1 MLFKERN
8 LGGFIVRKAIKKPI
22 EVQSIH
28 YNHNIILDELLK
40 LLRSNKSEPVRY
52 DESTKTIYIQ
62 KERGEIALEYGNWVV
77 YEENT
82 DKSFWAVRKDIFYK
96 TYSRVKE
103 TVNTFTKNVYEVEF
117 VEFKSLESR
126 DIIEVLNFLGYRTNS
141 SILSIIQRYELV
153 DEIKTDGYITINT
166 LEGAE
171 KVFVSEIIIKGVEG
185 EFYPVKR
192 ENFDKV
198 YTIIE

>member
-1 MLFKERN
+1 M
-8 LGGFIVRKAIKKPI
+8 VRKARKNPI
-22 EVQSIH
+22 EVQAVH
-28 YNHNIILDELLK
+28 YNHSIILDEFLK

-82 DKSFWAVRKDIFYK
+82 DKSFWAVREDIFYK

-103 TVNTFTKNVYEVEF
+103 TVNTFVKNVYEVEF
-117 VEFKSLESR
+117 VKFKSLESK

-141 SILSIIQRYELV
+141 NPLSIIQRDDLV
-153 DEIKTDGYITINT
+153 DEIKEDGYLTINT

>member
-1 MLFKERN
+1 M
-8 LGGFIVRKAIKKPI
+8 RKAIKKPI

>member
-1 MLFKERN
+1 M
-8 LGGFIVRKAIKKPI
+8 VRKARKNSI
-22 EVQSIH
+22 EVQAIH
-28 YNHNIILDELLK
+28 YNHSVILDEFLK
-40 LLRSNKSEPVRY
+40 LLRSNEHEPVRY
-52 DESTKTIYIQ
+52 DESTKTICIQ

-82 DKSFWAVRKDIFYK
+82 DKSFWAVREDIFYK

-103 TVNTFTKNVYEVEF
+103 TVNTFVKNVYEIEF
-117 VEFKSLESR
+117 VEFKSLESK

-141 SILSIIQRYELV
+141 NPLSIIQRDELV
-153 DEIKTDGYITINT
+153 DEIKVDGYLTINT

-171 KVFVSEIIIKGVEG
+171 KVFVSEIIVKGVEG

-192 ENFDKV
+192 KNFDKV

>member
-1 MLFKERN
+1 M
-8 LGGFIVRKAIKKPI
+8 VRKARKKPI
-22 EVQSIH
+22 EVQAVH
-28 YNHNIILDELLK
+28 YNHSIILDEFLK

-82 DKSFWAVRKDIFYK
+82 DKSFWVVREDIFYK

-103 TVNTFTKNVYEVEF
+103 TVNTFVKNVYEVEF
-117 VEFKSLESR
+117 VEFKSLESK

-141 SILSIIQRYELV
+141 NPLSIIQRDDLV
-153 DEIKTDGYITINT
+153 DEIKEDRYLTINT